1 MKKLKSVSIGMLLL
15 AFLFNVNT
23 TAFAQMG
30 HGKGMGHSDKAMC
43 NNIPDLTSDQEAQM
57 EKLKIVHMKKMLN
70 YSNQV
75 NEKNARLQT
84 LRATVDV
91 DMNAINSTID
101 EMSVIKAS
109 QQKDKEQHL
118 QDVRNILT
126 DTQKVYFDK
135 NHRNRGMGCGQKGMG
150 SGHGGHKGMGCNKKG
165 MGTKHGKGC
174 DKK

>member
-15 AFLFNVNT
+15 AFLFSVNT

-30 HGKGMGHSDKAMC
+30 HGKGMGHSEKSMC
-43 NNIPDLTSDQEAQM
+43 MNIPDLTVDQESQM
-57 EKLKIVHMKKMLN
+57 EKFKIVHMKKMLN
-70 YSNQV
+70 YSNQI
-75 NEKNARLQT
+75 NEKNAHLQT
-84 LRATVDV
+84 LRATDDV

-109 QQKDKEQHL
+109 QQKDKEQHI

-135 NHRNRGMGCGQKGMG
+135 NHINRGMGCGQKGMG
-150 SGHGGHKGMGCNKKG
+150 SKHGRHKGMGCDKKG
-165 MGTKHGKGC
+165 MGYKHGKEC